1 LSRKLQLFVGV
12 PLPDC
17 CLEQLAAVFAGRHCA
32 AERALRK
39 ANMLLGASCVQSLLS
54 TMCINMV
61 DAGSEG
67 GSADQ
72 DLGEDLP
79 QSLAVNS
86 NMDSNHTTASSSVGR
101 PPQQQQQVS

>member
-1 LSRKLQLFVGV
+1 
-12 PLPDC
+12 
-17 CLEQLAAVFAGRHCA
+17 
-32 AERALRK
+32 
-39 ANMLLGASCVQSLLS
+39 
-54 TMCINMV
+54 MCINMV

-101 PPQQQQQVS
+101 PPQQQQQQQVS